1 MRVWR
6 GAEESETRDAVVR
19 GVFGREPIAE
29 TAETEPGR
37 AVNAEENVPDR
48 ARSECTE
55 EVSWDDN
62 GTLTLAGL
70 AFAPACGLSNP
81 PVSLS
86 SLEAGA
92 SILVWIRGLRIG
104 FAMGEPREI

>member
-6 GAEESETRDAVVR
+6 GAEESETREVVVR

-37 AVNAEENVPDR
+37 AVNAEANVPDRADVNVPDR
-48 ARSECTE
+48 ARSECIE
-55 EVSWDDN
+55 EVSCDDN

-70 AFAPACGLSNP
+70 AFAPTGLSNP

-86 SLEAGA
+86 SLEAGT
-92 SILVWIRGLRIG
+92 SIL
-104 FAMGEPREI
+104 F